1 MGTPHTERNE
11 RRAQWTPERSWSKA
25 GDRPGVAPGRFDAK
39 ELAGVSAGHG
49 LVTLVGTWVLLAA
62 MIGAYLLAPSRAL
75 FAVVFVLVASRQYA
89 LLILMHD
96 AFHSLLH
103 PSRTVNDILGA
114 WCIGF
119 PCGSSYWAARS
130 SHLAHHRL
138 LGHAQDP
145 ERALHTAE
153 DKGSPTLLARHF
165 VRLLLGG
172 QFLYTYVGA
181 TTPVGQTH
189 PWPRGLARVGVRL
202 LPAALA
208 QAGLVGIFWLAGSW
222 TAYVWLWLLPL
233 LTLTVLFNGIRVF
246 CDHANL
252 KDEPGTERDR
262 LVSYVSSRIE
272 RFFLAPFNMNYH
284 AEHHLFP
291 YVPHYN
297 LPRLRTKLRSAEP
310 AAFVQWRGT
319 YVGFLRRF
327 LAAR

>member
-1 MGTPHTERNE
+1 MVTPHTERNE

-189 PWPRGLARVGVRL
+189 
-202 LPAALA
+202 
-208 QAGLVGIFWLAGSW
+208 
-222 TAYVWLWLLPL
+222 
-233 LTLTVLFNGIRVF
+233 
-246 CDHANL
+246 

-291 YVPHYN
+291 YVPYYN

>member
-1 MGTPHTERNE
+1 MATPHTERNE

-25 GDRPGVAPGRFDAK
+25 GDRPGAAPGRFDAK

-49 LVTLVGTWVLLAA
+49 LVTLAGTWVLLAA
-62 MIGAYLLAPSRAL
+62 MIGAYLLVPSRAL
-75 FAVVFVLVASRQYA
+75 FSVVFVLVASRQYA

-119 PCGSSYWAARS
+119 PCGSSYWVARS

-153 DKGSPTLLARHF
+153 DKRSPTLLARHF
-165 VRLLLGG
+165 VRLWLGG
-172 QFLYTYVGA
+172 QFLYTHVGA
-181 TTPVGQTH
+181 TGPVGQIA

-233 LTLTVLFNGIRVF
+233 LPVTILFN
-246 CDHANL
+246 
-252 KDEPGTERDR
+252 GTERDR
-262 LVSYVSSRIE
+262 LVSYVSNRVE
-272 RFFLAPFNMNYH
+272 RFFLAPFHMNYH

-297 LPRLRTKLRSAEP
+297 LPRLRAKLRSAEP
-310 AAFVQWRGT
+310 EAFVQWRGT